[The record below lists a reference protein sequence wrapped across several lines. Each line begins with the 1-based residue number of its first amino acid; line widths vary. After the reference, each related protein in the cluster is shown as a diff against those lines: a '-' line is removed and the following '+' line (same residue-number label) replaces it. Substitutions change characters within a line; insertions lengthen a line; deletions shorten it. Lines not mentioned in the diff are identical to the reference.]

1 MPNALGTTASTV
13 QLTLTTYLVMIGAGQ
28 LLFGP
33 LSDRLGRRPVLLGG
47 GLAYVVASMGLA
59 FTSLAEVFLGLRILQ
74 ACGASACLVSTF
86 ATVRDIYA
94 GREESNV
101 IYGILGSMLAM
112 VPAVGPLLG
121 ALVDMWLGWRAIFA
135 FLGLGMIAASAA
147 AWRFWPETGCNELR
161 ACNGRSCYSP
171 LSA

>member
-1 MPNALGTTASTV
+1 
-13 QLTLTTYLVMIGAGQ
+13 LT
-28 LLFGP
+28 
-33 LSDRLGRRPVLLGG
+33 S
-47 GLAYVVASMGLA
+47 S
-59 FTSLAEVFLGLRILQ
+59 AEVFLGLRILQ

-147 AWRFWPETGCNELR
+147 
-161 ACNGRSCYSP
+161 
-171 LSA
+171 

>member
-1 MPNALGTTASTV
+1 
-13 QLTLTTYLVMIGAGQ
+13 MIGAGQ

-59 FTSLAEVFLGLRILQ
+59 LTLSAEVFLGLRILQ

-147 AWRFWPETGCNELR
+147 SWRFWPETRVQRVAGLQW
-161 ACNGRSCYSP
+161 SQ
-171 LSA
+171 LLL